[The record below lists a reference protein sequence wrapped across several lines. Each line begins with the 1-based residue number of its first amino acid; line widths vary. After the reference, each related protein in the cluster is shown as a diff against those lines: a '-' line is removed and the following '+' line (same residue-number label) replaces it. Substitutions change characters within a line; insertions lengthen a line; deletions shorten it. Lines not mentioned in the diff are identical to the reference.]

1 MGMFDS
7 PRRLQMERVVERLR
21 DARQRV
27 RLGIP
32 IADQLDA
39 LLDDA
44 AELLEEAETDV
55 QALFALEMQVGESF
69 RGTHPAE
76 PDPKLEARLA
86 ELKGSAP
93 CTTSAPPKETP

>member
-7 PRRLQMERVVERLR
+7 PRRVQMERVVERLR
-21 DARQRV
+21 DARQRL
-27 RLGIP
+27 RLGLGLAL
-32 IADQLDA
+32 ADPHGLDA

-69 RGTHPAE
+69 RGSHPTE

-86 ELKGSAP
+86 ELRSTEARPKG
-93 CTTSAPPKETP
+93 